1 MHICIQYWDQLY
13 FQFPPNPSSFISLTQ
28 TIIFFCKT
36 MVGSMAVLGRAPPLP
51 PSTTTRYSGNNVCL
65 LHHHPH
71 FRNPLKRSN
80 FYTSKL
86 SYTSINPSF
95 EAKRYRFRPNP
106 CLDSDIPNPLHQD
119 NNDQNEVCRKNLQQ
133 WDSLTAKFAGAAN
146 VPFLLLQLPQIVL
159 NARNLLA
166 GNNAALFA
174 VPWLGMFTGLLGN
187 LSLLSYFAKKGETE
201 AMVVQT
207 LGVVSTYA
215 VIVQLA
221 MAGSMPVP
229 QFTAT
234 SVVVAC
240 GLLINFLNY
249 FKLLNHNIW
258 NIWEDFIT
266 VAGLSALPQVM
277 WSTFVPYVPNSILPG
292 IISFLIAVVAV
303 VMARIG
309 KLPEQATNFVRSL
322 SGWTATLLFMWMPVA
337 QMWTNFLNP
346 ENIRGLSSFS
356 MLLAMTG
363 NGLLIPRALFVKD
376 LMWFTGSCWASFFYG
391 WGNLICMYLCES
403 ISKEFFAAATVAL
416 FLWIGFALWSDS
428 KAYGHGSPL
437 TSLKVLLLGS

>member
-1 MHICIQYWDQLY
+1 MTVAPVAVHGGA
-13 FQFPPNPSSFISLTQ
+13 PPPPLHNPST
-28 TIIFFCKT
+28 KH
-36 MVGSMAVLGRAPPLP
+36 
-51 PSTTTRYSGNNVCL
+51 NNP
-65 LHHHPH
+65 LHHFSPISIPRSRRFHKLCVKVKP
-71 FRNPLKRSN
+71 NLPKR
-80 FYTSKL
+80 
-86 SYTSINPSF
+86 
-95 EAKRYRFRPNP
+95 RRFGLVSS
-106 CLDSDIPNPLHQD
+106 LDSDIPNPLDPHH
-119 NNDQNEVCRKNLQQ
+119 NNHNEISKKSIEQ

-146 VPFLLLQLPQIVL
+146 LPFLLLQLPQIVL
-159 NARNLLA
+159 NARNLMA

-207 LGVVSTYA
+207 LGVISTYA
-215 VIVQLA
+215 VITQLA

-240 GLLINFLNY
+240 GLLINFLNF
-249 FKLLNHNIW
+249 FKLLNQSIW
-258 NIWEDFIT
+258 NFWEDFIT
-266 VAGLSALPQVM
+266 IAGLSALPQVM

-292 IISFLIAVVAV
+292 IISFVIAVVTV
-303 VMARIG
+303 IMARIG
-309 KLPEQATNFVRSL
+309 KLPEKATKFVGSI

-346 ENIRGLSSFS
+346 DNIRGLSAIS

-391 WGNLICMYLCES
+391 WGNLICMYLCAS
-403 ISKEFFAAATVAL
+403 ISKEFFLAATVGL
-416 FLWIGFALWSDS
+416 FIWTGYALWSDS

-437 TSLKVLLLGS
+437 TSLKVLIFGS